1 MQELWGKTKA
11 EVFPQGT
18 DTWKV
23 NYRIP
28 ADELSKQ
35 EKGLLSAAEKSVT
48 IEEEPKDVIAK
59 FKTKY
64 PGFTIE
70 LADPDTL
77 WPLTITVAGM
87 PFEIERREA
96 GDTQTYQVGAKAG
109 KRVSNVQHEIVQ
121 IVQQRK
127 QQDSLAYLLVC

>member
-1 MQELWGKTKA
+1 MQELWGKTRA

-23 NYRIP
+23 NYRIS
-28 ADELSKQ
+28 ADELRKQ
-35 EKGLLSAAEKSVT
+35 EKGLLSAAERSAT
-48 IEEEPKDVIAK
+48 IEEEPKDVIDK

-70 LADPDTL
+70 LAEPDTL

-87 PFEIERREA
+87 SFEIERREA
-96 GDTQTYQVGAKAG
+96 GDAPIYEVGAKTG
-109 KRVSNVQHEIVQ
+109 KHISNVQQEIVQ
-121 IVQQRK
+121 IVQRRK
-127 QQDSLAYLLVC
+127 QKDNLAYLLVC

>member
-1 MQELWGKTKA
+1 MQELWGKTRA

-23 NYRIP
+23 NYRIS
-28 ADELSKQ
+28 ADELRKQ
-35 EKGLLSAAEKSVT
+35 EKGLLSAAERSAI
-48 IEEEPKDVIAK
+48 IEEEPKDVIDK

-70 LADPDTL
+70 LAEPDTL

-87 PFEIERREA
+87 SFEIERREA
-96 GDTQTYQVGAKAG
+96 GDVPIYEVGAKTG
-109 KRVSNVQHEIVQ
+109 KRISNVQQEIVQ
-121 IVQQRK
+121 IVQRRK

>member
-28 ADELSKQ
+28 ADELRKQ
-35 EKGLLSAAEKSVT
+35 EKGILSAAEKPA
-48 IEEEPKDVIAK
+48 IIKEEPKDVIDK

-64 PGFTIE
+64 PGFTTE

-87 PFEIERREA
+87 SFEIEKGE
-96 GDTQTYQVGAKAG
+96 GDDAHTYQVGAKAG
-109 KRVSNVQHEIVQ
+109 KRISNVQHEIVQ
-121 IVQQRK
+121 ILQQRK
-127 QQDSLAYLLVC
+127 QQDRLAYLLVC

>member
-11 EVFPQGT
+11 EMFPQGT
-18 DTWKV
+18 DTWEV

-28 ADELSKQ
+28 ADELRKQ
-35 EKGLLSAAEKSVT
+35 EKGILLAAEKSTT
-48 IEEEPKDVIAK
+48 IKEEPKDVIDK

-77 WPLTITVAGM
+77 WPLTFTVAGM
-87 PFEIERREA
+87 SFEIERQEA
-96 GDTQTYQVGAKAG
+96 GDAQIYQVGAKAG
-109 KRVSNVQHEIVQ
+109 KRVSNVQHEILQ

-127 QQDSLAYLLVC
+127 QQDRLAYLLVC

>member
-1 MQELWGKTKA
+1 MQELWGKTRA

-23 NYRIP
+23 NYRIS
-28 ADELSKQ
+28 ADELRKQ
-35 EKGLLSAAEKSVT
+35 EKGLLSAAERSAT
-48 IEEEPKDVIAK
+48 IEEEPKDVIDK

-70 LADPDTL
+70 LAEPDTL

-87 PFEIERREA
+87 SFEIERREA
-96 GDTQTYQVGAKAG
+96 GDAPIYEVGAKTG
-109 KRVSNVQHEIVQ
+109 KRISNVQQEIVQ
-121 IVQQRK
+121 IVQRRK